1 MSHTDYIVII
11 LGASSLLMMGVCVAI
26 REVNRY
32 ARPAENVLTRRG
44 DIEMIDHIEPTQP
57 LQAYTPR
64 YLDLLNPEYPRYQ
77 RVSTLAPTYNSGP
90 VPSYRS
96 GTLPPPYESMDNFIN
111 SPLELELSD
120 ITPWVIFLLI
130 FIAFIIKFKNKWNIC
145 IIILIL
151 TWFIIIYGL
160 FMNSLYAMS
169 ILIPFS
175 FFEIDFRDS
184 FEWEIKSYRDKPKIS
199 YLKIQNLTED
209 IIKLLNSLN
218 DDENYSMSLSFISSY
233 KEWKV
238 NKKNVCPLFVDDA
251 IIINKE
257 SDPIIITSFIMN
269 KINDKG
275 YFVNNWLFKERLINS
290 MDTTIITV
298 TTTIKIK
305 I

>member
-1 MSHTDYIVII
+1 MSHTDYIIII
-11 LGASSLLMMGVCVAI
+11 LGASLMLGMGVTVAI

-32 ARPAENVLTRRG
+32 ARPVENVLTRRG

-64 YLDLLNPEYPRYQ
+64 YLDLLNPEYPSYQ

-96 GTLPPPYESMDNFIN
+96 GTLPQYESMDTININ
-111 SPLELELSD
+111 SPLELESWDFTL
-120 ITPWVIFLLI
+120 WLIFLSIL
-130 FIAFIIKFKNKWNIC
+130 IAFIIIFKYFKNKC
-145 IIILIL
+145 IKILIL
-151 TWFIIIYGL
+151 TLFYLKFGL

-184 FEWEIKSYRDKPKIS
+184 FEWEIKSYRFKHIIS
-199 YLKIQNLTED
+199 YLKIQTLTED
-209 IIKLLNSLN
+209 IIKLLNSLK

-233 KEWKV
+233 KEWKD
-238 NKKNVCPLFVDDA
+238 NKVSPLFIDNA

-257 SDPIIITSFIMN
+257 SDPILITQFIMN
-269 KINDKG
+269 RLNDKS
-275 YFVNNWLFKERLINS
+275 YFISNWLFKDISINS
-290 MDTTIITV
+290 MDPLIITV
-298 TTTIKIK
+298 TTAIKFK

>member
-1 MSHTDYIVII
+1 M
-11 LGASSLLMMGVCVAI
+11 LGMGVTVAI

-32 ARPAENVLTRRG
+32 ARPVENVLTRRG

-96 GTLPPPYESMDNFIN
+96 GTLPQYESMDTININ
-111 SPLELELSD
+111 SPLELESWDFTL
-120 ITPWVIFLLI
+120 WLIFLSIL
-130 FIAFIIKFKNKWNIC
+130 IAFIIIFKYFKNKC
-145 IIILIL
+145 IKILIL
-151 TWFIIIYGL
+151 TLFYLKFGL

-184 FEWEIKSYRDKPKIS
+184 FEWEIKSYRFKHIIS
-199 YLKIQNLTED
+199 YLKIQTLTED
-209 IIKLLNSLN
+209 IIKLLNSLK

-233 KEWKV
+233 KEWKD
-238 NKKNVCPLFVDDA
+238 NKVSPLFIDNA

-257 SDPIIITSFIMN
+257 SDPILITQFIMN
-269 KINDKG
+269 RLNDKS
-275 YFVNNWLFKERLINS
+275 YFISNWLFKDISINS
-290 MDTTIITV
+290 MDPLIITV
-298 TTTIKIK
+298 TTAIKFK